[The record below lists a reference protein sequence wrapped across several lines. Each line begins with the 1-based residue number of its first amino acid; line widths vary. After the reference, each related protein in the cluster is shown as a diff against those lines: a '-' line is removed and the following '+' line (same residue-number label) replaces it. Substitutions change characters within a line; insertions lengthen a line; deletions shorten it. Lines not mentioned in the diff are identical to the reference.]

1 VAGTVLTL
9 NSNLTL
15 QAGGTTIMQVS
26 HSTSPDQI
34 TSAGTITYGGIL
46 MVATNAGD
54 ATPYHAGDKFTL
66 FNLNGGTYNAG
77 SSFATI
83 QPPPGPGLGWDGSS
97 LTTDGSI
104 KVVVASPVA
113 AGFTAGPTTGVAP
126 LGVTFTNLSSGAT
139 YWVWNF
145 GDGSTFSTGGN
156 TNVSHSYANVG
167 AYNVSLTASGP
178 GGMSAL
184 TNTAYIVVGNAT
196 PPAPVAGFSGTPTNL
211 FVTQAVA
218 FTDASTGSMTNWV
231 WSYGDGH
238 SVTNTTSAN
247 VTNIYALAGSYS
259 VSLIVNGTGGS
270 STNTKAN
277 YVVVKPKTA
286 IVGVTLAGGKLVFGG
301 ANGPAGQPYRILT
314 ATNVAL
320 PLANWTPVWTNVF
333 AADGSYSY
341 TNTLGTN
348 AAGFFLLVSP

>member
-1 VAGTVLTL
+1 
-9 NSNLTL
+9 
-15 QAGGTTIMQVS
+15 
-26 HSTSPDQI
+26 
-34 TSAGTITYGGIL
+34 
-46 MVATNAGD
+46 VATNAGD

-167 AYNVSLTASGP
+167 SYNVSLTASGP

-196 PPAPVAGFSGTPTNL
+196 PPAPVAGFSGTPTKP
-211 FVTQAVA
+211 VC
-218 FTDASTGSMTNWV
+218 DAGGGV
-231 WSYGDGH
+231 HGRLDGEH
-238 SVTNTTSAN
+238 DQLGVELWGWAQRDEHHQRQRDEH
-247 VTNIYALAGSYS
+247 VCVGGSYS
-259 VSLIVNGTGGS
+259 VSLM
-270 STNTKAN
+270 
-277 YVVVKPKTA
+277 
-286 IVGVTLAGGKLVFGG
+286 
-301 ANGPAGQPYRILT
+301 
-314 ATNVAL
+314 
-320 PLANWTPVWTNVF
+320 
-333 AADGSYSY
+333 
-341 TNTLGTN
+341 
-348 AAGFFLLVSP
+348 